1 MTGHKAFWDDL
12 THDLRDPEFRREYAA
27 QSKLIAEVD
36 AAINA
41 DPPGAV
47 HDPLLV
53 GLGAHDVEGEDFA
66 VLVRISGGALCGRQ
80 YELDLCPERVG

>member
-1 MTGHKAFWDDL
+1 VAALPMATAKRRCEASARRVSLRGQCDSPAAGEGGDPVTGHKAFWDDL

-41 DPPGAV
+41 DPPGAR
-47 HDPLLV
+47 P
-53 GLGAHDVEGEDFA
+53 
-66 VLVRISGGALCGRQ
+66 
-80 YELDLCPERVG
+80 